1 MFGYRSDPTLTTILA
16 GNAAALAG
24 VVLFGFDLHTLLVVY
39 WVETGV
45 IGAGI
50 AARIRRSEATDDPN
64 ELPDWEYS
72 PMGGG
77 SRSVRELAGASNRAV
92 LKQFLGTYAVFWA
105 FLGAVVI
112 SIPDEV
118 AGIDPGS
125 PLVVLAATVGLAA
138 THVVSYRVEY
148 LGSHEYERKGPVTLM
163 IEPFD
168 HILALIVT
176 VWLGSIPVQLFGAPV
191 GALIVM
197 VLAKTY
203 ADLRAHRRGGTHRA
217 ETGIEVTR

>member
-1 MFGYRSDPTLTTILA
+1 MFDPRSDPTLGAVLA

-39 WVETGV
+39 WIETGV
-45 IGAGI
+45 IGASI
-50 AARIRRSEATDDPN
+50 AAKIRRSEATDDPN

-77 SRSVRELAGASNRAV
+77 SRSVRELAGASNRTV
-92 LKQFLGTYAVFWA
+92 LGQFLGTYAVFWTL
-105 FLGAVVI
+105 LGAIVI
-112 SIPDEV
+112 SIPDDV

-125 PLVVLAATVGLAA
+125 PLVVVAATVGLAA

-148 LGSHEYERKGPVTLM
+148 LGRREYERTGPVALM
-163 IEPFD
+163 IAPFD
-168 HILALIVT
+168 HLLVLFVT
-176 VWLGSIPVQLFGAPV
+176 VWLGSIPVRLFGEPV
-191 GALIVM
+191 GALVVM

-203 ADLRAHRRGGTHRA
+203 ADVRAHGHGGTNGSGPEEKA
-217 ETGIEVTR
+217 A